1 MSPKTME
8 QKTSKLA
15 RRIKIGRRPKK
26 SPGRK
31 PSSEIEPE
39 KLSGG
44 ASQFRTCIVS
54 GDQRPK
60 DEMFRFVIGPDD
72 NLVPDLEERLPGRGL
87 WLSGERDMVN
97 TACDKG
103 LFARA
108 ARRSVKV
115 PADLAG
121 HLDGIMVRRCLDY
134 LGLARRAGEVVAG
147 FEKVKTRLRNN
158 KGGVL
163 LQAGDGADDGRDK
176 IKALASGMALVDVF
190 TAAELGKA
198 LGRDNAVHVVMNEG
212 RLAERLLR
220 ETGRL
225 MVFRGFSR

>member
-1 MSPKTME
+1 
-8 QKTSKLA
+8 
-15 RRIKIGRRPKK
+15 
-26 SPGRK
+26 
-31 PSSEIEPE
+31 
-39 KLSGG
+39 
-44 ASQFRTCIVS
+44 
-54 GDQRPK
+54 
-60 DEMFRFVIGPDD
+60 MFRFVIGPDD

-87 WLSGERDMVN
+87 WLSGELGMVN
-97 TACDKG
+97 TASDKG

-134 LGLARRAGEVVAG
+134 LGLALRAGEVVAG
-147 FEKVKTRLRNN
+147 FEKVKTWLRKN